1 MTADAVVVL
10 GGRPNRV
17 PVGRRL
23 LEEGV
28 APELLVFNATGEG
41 DGDTIYVRPDPYT
54 TRGEARAVARIG
66 RERGWRSVVVVT
78 STYHVTRARLLV
90 ERCYDGELRV
100 VGARLDGPRGL
111 PDPLEIAHE
120 WAGFVH
126 AFAVERGC

>member
-1 MTADAVVVL
+1 MRADAIVVL

-78 STYHVTRARLLV
+78 SSYHVRRARLIFRRAW
-90 ERCYDGELRV
+90 EGELEMV
-100 VGARLDGPRGL
+100 AAPPAPWRLPYDL
-111 PDPLEIAHE
+111 LSE
-120 WAGFVH
+120 
-126 AFAVERGC
+126 AVKLAVAVTVRRAA